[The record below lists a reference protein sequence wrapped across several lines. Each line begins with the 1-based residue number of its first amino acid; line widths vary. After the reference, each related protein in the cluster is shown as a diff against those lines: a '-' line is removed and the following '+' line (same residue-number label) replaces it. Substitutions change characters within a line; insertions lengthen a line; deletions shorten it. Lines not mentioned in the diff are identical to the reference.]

1 MTAVLEAHGICKTF
15 REGRESVAVLRG
27 ASLSLHPG
35 EVVALEG
42 PSGSGKS
49 TLLCILGCILTA
61 TSGELTV
68 GGERVTSRS
77 NLPKLRSEQLGFVF
91 QQFNLIPSLSALDN
105 VAYALRLRGASRA
118 DAQRQAHAKLEQV
131 GLGDR
136 ARFLP
141 RELSGGQKQRV
152 AIARALV
159 TEPRVLLADEPTA
172 NLDAT
177 VGTQVLELFTKL
189 ARETGRALLI
199 VTHDP
204 RIPPICDR
212 VLRIDEGVI
221 SART

>member
-1 MTAVLEAHGICKTF
+1 MPPVLEARDIRKTF
-15 REGRESVAVLRG
+15 REGREVVEVLRG
-27 ASLSLHPG
+27 ASLSLEGG

-61 TSGELTV
+61 TSGELV
-68 GGERVTSRS
+68 VAGEKVTERS
-77 NLPKLRSEQLGFVF
+77 NLARLRSEQLGFVF

-105 VAYALRLRGASRA
+105 VAYAARLRGVSRA
-118 DAQRQAHAKLEQV
+118 DAQRAAQAKLEQV
-131 GLGDR
+131 DLGDR

-177 VGTQVLELFTKL
+177 VGAQVLGLFTKL
-189 ARETGRALLI
+189 ARESGRALLI

-212 VLRIDEGVI
+212 VLRIDEGVVTA
-221 SART
+221 AR